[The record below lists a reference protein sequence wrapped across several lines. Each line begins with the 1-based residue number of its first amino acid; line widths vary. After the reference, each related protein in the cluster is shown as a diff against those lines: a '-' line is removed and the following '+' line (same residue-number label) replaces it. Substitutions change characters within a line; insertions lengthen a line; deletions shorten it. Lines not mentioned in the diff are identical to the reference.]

1 MSCDHAEQDGAY
13 VLGALSPAERLEFE
27 RHLATCEECS
37 RSVRELAGLPGL
49 LARVDGA
56 LLEEP
61 SDAAS
66 APEVHLP
73 EALLTNLVREVRH
86 ERRRRRLLTGGLA
99 AAAVVAIAALG
110 AGAATGAFGHDT
122 PTPPAASSAGLRMT
136 PVGGAPVHATLAL
149 TSVTWGTKLDLACT
163 YDPGS
168 SSWKGSSAPTY
179 SLFVHT
185 RDGRTE
191 EVGTWRSVEGK
202 TMRLAAATAE
212 RRSDIAS
219 VEVRTA
225 SGTPVLRL
233 GD

>member
-1 MSCDHAEQDGAY
+1 MTCAFAEQDGAY

-27 RHLATCEECS
+27 RHLTTCEECS

-56 LLEEP
+56 LLEEDLDP
-61 SDAAS
+61 DGAEAR
-66 APEVHLP
+66 PP
-73 EALLTNLVREVRH
+73 DALLTNLVREVRH
-86 ERRRRRLLTGGLA
+86 ARRRRRLVAGGLA
-99 AAAVVAIAALG
+99 AAAVAAFAALG
-110 AGAATGAFGHDT
+110 VGAATGAFGHDAA
-122 PTPPAASSAGLRMT
+122 TPPAAISTGLRMT

-163 YDPGS
+163 YSPDS

-179 SLFVHT
+179 SLFVRT
-185 RDGRTE
+185 REGRTE
-191 EVGTWRSVEGK
+191 EVGTWRSVEGR
-202 TMRLAAATAE
+202 TMRLAAATAT
-212 RRSDIAS
+212 RRADIAS

-233 GD
+233 GG